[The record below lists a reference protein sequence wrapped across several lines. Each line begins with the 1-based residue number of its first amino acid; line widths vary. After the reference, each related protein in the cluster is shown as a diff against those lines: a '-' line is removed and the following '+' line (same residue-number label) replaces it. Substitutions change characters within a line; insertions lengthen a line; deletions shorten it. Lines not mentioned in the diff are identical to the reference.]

1 MNVFLYIKKLINS
14 KSSDSSK
21 RFLGIGLT
29 VLVYFVTLRYT
40 TVENMEFVLGE
51 LLSAILVIMGVSTW
65 ETIKKQ

>member
-1 MNVFLYIKKLINS
+1 MNVFFYIKKLINS